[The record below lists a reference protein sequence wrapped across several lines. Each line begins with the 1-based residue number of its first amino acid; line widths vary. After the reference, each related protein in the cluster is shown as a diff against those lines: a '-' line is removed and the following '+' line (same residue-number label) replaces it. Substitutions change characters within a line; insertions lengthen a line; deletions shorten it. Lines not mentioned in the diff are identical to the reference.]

1 MKFVIIACLGT
12 GALAAVGCAG
22 GPALPTSPSASAPV
36 SSLAATASGNDGS
49 SQPAAFPRSGR
60 LQVTKECSGYTGG
73 PGSFCTITSSN
84 LKAIDVGST
93 ILYLQPDQLFTPS
106 GSEVVLDLPGPGNN
120 TAFGRCSLA
129 VGVCTFTGGTGQ
141 FKWFSAT
148 VDVTANDDFSLWYW
162 DGSYSFSPQD

>member
-1 MKFVIIACLGT
+1 MRFMIIAYLGT
-12 GALAAVGCAG
+12 AALAAIGCAG
-22 GPALPTSPSASAPV
+22 GHALPTSPSASAAA

-49 SQPAAFPRSGR
+49 SRSAAAFPRSGR

-73 PGSFCTITSSN
+73 AGSFCTITSSS

-93 ILYLQPDQLFTPS
+93 ILYLQPGQLFTPS

-141 FKWFSAT
+141 FKWFSAR
-148 VDVTANDDFSLWYW
+148 VDVTENAGLWYW
-162 DGSYSFSPQD
+162 DGPYSFSPQE